1 MKTIAMNP
9 NKLLGSLL
17 LTALLLPTL
26 AFANDRRVQ
35 NTTPPPYTPR
45 TDADFIEALVPHHLD
60 ALEMAR
66 MEVERG
72 TRPEVRAMAQG
83 MIADQTREIELMT
96 AEYRALTGR
105 GRVPPP
111 PTDRHMRN
119 DMTRLERAT
128 GAAVDAVFLEE
139 MIPHHAGA
147 LVLAHRALPYLRRQ
161 ALRDLAQNVQNA
173 QAAEIGQ
180 MQELKAAP

>member
-1 MKTIAMNP
+1 
-9 NKLLGSLL
+9 
-17 LTALLLPTL
+17 
-26 AFANDRRVQ
+26 
-35 NTTPPPYTPR
+35 
-45 TDADFIEALVPHHLD
+45 
-60 ALEMAR
+60 

-83 MIADQTREIELMT
+83 MIDEQTREIALMT

-111 PTDRHMRN
+111 TDRHMRN
-119 DMTRLERAT
+119 DMALLDRAT
-128 GAAVDAVFLEE
+128 GAAVDAVFLEQ

-161 ALRDLAQNVQNA
+161 ALRDLARNVENA
-173 QAAEIGQ
+173 QAAEIGE
-180 MQELKAAP
+180 MQELKTVP

>member
-1 MKTIAMNP
+1 MRHTPKT
-9 NKLLGSLL
+9 LSRLL
-17 LTALLLPTL
+17 LAVLLLPAL
-26 AFANDRRVQ
+26 AFANDRRVR

-45 TDADFIEALVPHHLD
+45 NDVDFIEALVPHHLD

-83 MIADQTREIELMT
+83 MIDEQTREIALMT
-96 AEYRALTGR
+96 AEYRVLTGR

-119 DMTRLERAT
+119 DMALLDRAT
-128 GAAVDAVFLEE
+128 GAAVDAVFLEQ

-161 ALRDLAQNVQNA
+161 ALRDLARNVENA
-173 QAAEIGQ
+173 QAAEIGE
-180 MQELKAAP
+180 MQELKTAP

>member
-1 MKTIAMNP
+1 MKTIAMNS
-9 NKLLGSLL
+9 KRLLSLL
-17 LTALLLPTL
+17 LTGLLLPTL
-26 AFANDRRVQ
+26 AFANGRRVQ

-66 MEVERG
+66 VEVERG
-72 TRPEVRAMAQG
+72 TRPEVRAIAEG
-83 MIADQTREIELMT
+83 MIADQTREIALMI
-96 AEYRALTGR
+96 AEYRDLTGR
-105 GRVPPP
+105 SRVPPP

-119 DMTRLERAT
+119 DMALLDRAT
-128 GAAVDAVFLEE
+128 GAAVDAVFLEQ

-173 QAAEIGQ
+173 QAAEIGE
-180 MQELKAAP
+180 MQELKVAP